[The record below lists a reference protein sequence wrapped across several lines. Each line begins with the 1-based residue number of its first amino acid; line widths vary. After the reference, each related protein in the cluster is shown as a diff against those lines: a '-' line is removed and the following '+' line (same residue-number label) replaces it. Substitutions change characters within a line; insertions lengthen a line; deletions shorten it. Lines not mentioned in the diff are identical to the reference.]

1 MAGRSTFRCAVDSA
15 QQDRHLP
22 VPPQMN
28 MQRPAVFVLLPVH
41 NRREITRKFVGCL
54 AKQTYRP
61 VHLVL
66 IDDGSNDGTADMVK
80 EILPDAQIV
89 TGDGSWWWSG
99 CMQRGYE
106 RLLDPEPSP
115 DDMVLIAND
124 DITYERNFIE
134 IAVRVLAEA
143 PHSLLGAQLRDP
155 EDGGLLESGV
165 NVDMHRFVFR
175 TADSAQQIN
184 CLPTRALMLRWGD
197 MRRIGGF
204 HPQLLP
210 QYWADYEYTIRAVRR
225 GLRCFTSPSVAVT
238 ADLEATGQRDLDS
251 LVGWRFMR
259 QLFSIKTP
267 LNPLYRTSFAILAS
281 SGPWKLVNML
291 NVWARAG
298 FRIVWQGIL
307 RQRFPRSAVPRMFS

>member
-1 MAGRSTFRCAVDSA
+1 MSLQPG
-15 QQDRHLP
+15 
-22 VPPQMN
+22 
-28 MQRPAVFVLLPVH
+28 PAVFVLLPVH

-54 AKQTYRP
+54 AAQTYQP

-66 IDDGSNDGTADMVK
+66 IDDGSNDGTAVMVK
-80 EILPDAQIV
+80 EMLPETQIV

-106 RLLDPEPSP
+106 WLLDPEPSP
-115 DDMVLIAND
+115 ADMVLIAND
-124 DITYERNFIE
+124 DITYERDFIE
-134 IAVRVLAEA
+134 TAVKTLAEA
-143 PHSLLGAQLRDP
+143 PHALLGAQLRNPQD
-155 EDGGLLESGV
+155 DGVRESGV
-165 NVDMHRFVFR
+165 NADMRRFVFR
-175 TADSAQQIN
+175 TAESAQQIN
-184 CLPTRALMLRWGD
+184 CLPTRALMLRWAD

-204 HPQLLP
+204 HPHLLP
-210 QYWADYEYTIRAVRR
+210 HYWADYEYTLRAGRC
-225 GLRCFTSPSVAVT
+225 GLRCFTSSAVAVT
-238 ADLEATGQRDLDS
+238 ADLDATGQRDLDS

-281 SGPWKLVNML
+281 SGVWKLVNTL

-307 RQRFPRSAVPRMFS
+307 HQRFPRSAVPRMFS